1 VTAARLVA
9 KGRGRWSLVG
19 ALDFASVPGLWKE
32 LSALIA
38 DHAKLS
44 LSLRSVSAANSAGLV
59 LLLEARDLA
68 RRSGCRLS
76 FVDVPP
82 ALLDLASMSQAE
94 ALIIGRTAG

>member
-1 VTAARLVA
+1 MTAARLVA
-9 KGRGRWSLVG
+9 AGQGRWSVSG
-19 ALDFASVPGLWKE
+19 ALDFDSVPDVWKE

-38 DHAKLS
+38 QGSDLS
-44 LSLRSVSAANSAGLV
+44 LSLESVDSVNSAALV

-76 FVDVPP
+76 LIDVPP

-94 ALIIGRTAG
+94 GLIAERGVS